1 MKKPKTGKYRS
12 LVSAFLCCALLTGL
26 LPTAVY
32 ADTSPVE
39 EHSANTV
46 QTDETADGSSN
57 KGLDRRED
65 RSAAVSND
73 SASSDTKAAAK
84 ESAAGKTDAA
94 DGKKDQKSEQPSD
107 ASRQTSSG
115 NDAEEK
121 AAESSEKKT
130 AVQTD
135 EGRHAAESEKG
146 TVQLKA
152 STGSRVDVQTAFS
165 GKTFETTPKLTVSDV
180 SEQEAE
186 AAVKKALGRDTK
198 VLGAVGADITFLANG
213 QEVQPADGAQ
223 VSVTMK
229 WQDPLAEKEKNVSYV
244 LIHVHNGEAARM
256 KSAEVSDTRVSFSA
270 DSFSEYIAA
279 AVQDTGEVGTAQANA
294 SDTRIKI
301 DYDETTNIHSVDNRN
316 IILFCMNNQMHWP
329 HDTPTFQAP
338 EYVSVDFNDF
348 FKDKENAAELAQRL
362 KVLLYAGYPYNGLG
376 LYEIS
381 DHGTISEAEFNLLL
395 NPPEW
400 IRTDFPDSIGSETFT
415 YADLKDRAK
424 MAKLTQFIK
433 DSMALYTGGKTA
445 SGRTY
450 QEVSSLPFWK
460 AAYCMTQFSSDPR
473 EAYTQLYNSG
483 YYVTESQAYENT
495 SHAVWKL
502 MYDYG
507 VDHNNIS
514 SLSGFELAEN
524 LLKKASKDEK
534 ILENEP
540 TSDVLSISGNSTF
553 TYDPDQ
559 KIWQTGTLTL
569 KAPENYHGKF
579 TLTLPAGVST
589 EDGSITVQPGGS
601 FRLISTKTP
610 EDQSTVSLSASLVW
624 MDGGLRMYTP
634 AAAATASDGKGFQNM
649 IGAVIRKKEVSASV
663 TLSRKDDTTAVSVE
677 KVWKDGDNQ
686 DGIRPKEVT
695 IHLLADGNDTG
706 KSVTLNA
713 ENNWKASFDDL
724 AVYNSGKEIAYTVSE
739 DGVKNYDAEI
749 TGTAKDGYTVTN
761 THAPEQTSVSV
772 EKVWKDGDN
781 QDGIRPEK
789 VTIHLLADGND
800 TGKSVTLN
808 AENNWK
814 ETFTD
819 LDVYASGKKI
829 AYTVSED
836 GVKNYDAEI
845 TGTAKDGYT
854 VTNTHAPEQTS
865 VSVEKVW
872 KDGDNQDGIRP
883 EKVTIHLLAD
893 GKTTG
898 KSVTLNADNNWKATF
913 DDLAVYNSGKEIAYT
928 VTEDEVNGYTPE
940 VSGTAKDGYT
950 VTNIHTPEQTSVS
963 VEKVWKDGDNQDGIR
978 PKEVTI
984 HLLADGNDTG
994 KSVTLNAE
1002 NNWKA
1007 SFDDLAVYNSGKE
1020 IAYTVSEDGVKNYDA
1035 EITGT

>member
-1 MKKPKTGKYRS
+1 MFRSEDRKLIGRKGEFMKKPKTGKYRS
-12 LVSAFLCCALLTGL
+12 LVSAFLCCALLAGL

-39 EHSANTV
+39 EYSANTV

-57 KGLDRRED
+57 KGSDRRED

-130 AVQTD
+130 AAQAD

-301 DYDETTNIHSVDNRN
+301 DYDEKNDIHSVDNGN

-433 DSMALYTGGKTA
+433 ASGTLLHGEKTA

-473 EAYTQLYNSG
+473 EAYTQIYNSG

-514 SLSGFELAEN
+514 SLSGFELADN
-524 LLKKASKDEK
+524 LLKASTDEK

-540 TSDVLSISGNSTF
+540 TSDALSISGNSTF

-589 EDGSITVQPGGS
+589 EDGSTTVQPGES

-713 ENNWKASFDDL
+713 DNNWKASFDDL
-724 AVYNSGKEIAYTVSE
+724 AVYNSGKEIAYTVTE

-781 QDGIRPEK
+781 QDGIRPKE

-808 AENNWK
+808 A
-814 ETFTD
+814 
-819 LDVYASGKKI
+819 
-829 AYTVSED
+829 
-836 GVKNYDAEI
+836 
-845 TGTAKDGYT
+845 
-854 VTNTHAPEQTS
+854 
-865 VSVEKVW
+865 
-872 KDGDNQDGIRP
+872 
-883 EKVTIHLLAD
+883 
-893 GKTTG
+893 
-898 KSVTLNADNNWKATF
+898 DNNWKASF

-950 VTNIHTPEQTSVS
+950 VTNIHTPKKMEIRQIQRIITGKNRRLRRIP
-963 VEKVWKDGDNQDGIR
+963 EKVLCPMEQGQELEREQQVSPIR
-978 PKEVTI
+978 VIRK
-984 HLLADGNDTG
+984 LLPAMPAFWQPPWRQAPDP
-994 KSVTLNAE
+994 
-1002 NNWKA
+1002 
-1007 SFDDLAVYNSGKE
+1007 
-1020 IAYTVSEDGVKNYDA
+1020 
-1035 EITGT
+1035 